1 MNNLEIYTELQC
13 RYLINFLF
21 ISVRN
26 EGSYLKI
33 NEYYKG
39 LLRSENYDNNY
50 SELLMLIKP
59 FNFPSETTD
68 YLLNK
73 EDYEDIFFEYFNVK
87 KVEVDYFDRL
97 NSVINRVFI
106 SMNLKDVD
114 LLLNEAE
121 NYLFVFDSKIIGE
134 IKKLNLNFKKIN
146 LLNLLN
152 LEFNYQISY
161 FLHSKRNL
169 SNCDCFF
176 NGIKECLVNNCFLI
190 REILKNNEFSIFNIS
205 LNSVNQ
211 TKNATSA
218 NKSKTMGA
226 NEVIEFFKDFLLQ
239 RNIID
244 SKKILIDL
252 STQAVTKTINF
263 YQKKY
268 DINLE
273 RKFIKK
279 ALNRWIA
286 NEFQN
291 FAKSKGIKVNNK
303 VIPFIYYLKSNI

>member
-1 MNNLEIYTELQC
+1 MW
-13 RYLINFLF
+13 F
-21 ISVRN
+21 
-26 EGSYLKI
+26 
-33 NEYYKG
+33 
-39 LLRSENYDNNY
+39 
-50 SELLMLIKP
+50 
-59 FNFPSETTD
+59 
-68 YLLNK
+68 
-73 EDYEDIFFEYFNVK
+73 EDIFFEYFNVK

-161 FLHSKRNL
+161 FWHSKRNL

>member
-1 MNNLEIYTELQC
+1 MAPKITTPRSLRPLVRQVIFAYAIAQ
-13 RYLINFLF
+13 NFL
-21 ISVRN
+21 
-26 EGSYLKI
+26 
-33 NEYYKG
+33 
-39 LLRSENYDNNY
+39 
-50 SELLMLIKP
+50 P
-59 FNFPSETTD
+59 A
-68 YLLNK
+68 
-73 EDYEDIFFEYFNVK
+73 IFH
-87 KVEVDYFDRL
+87 R
-97 NSVINRVFI
+97 R
-106 SMNLKDVD
+106 
-114 LLLNEAE
+114 
-121 NYLFVFDSKIIGE
+121 
-134 IKKLNLNFKKIN
+134 
-146 LLNLLN
+146 
-152 LEFNYQISY
+152 
-161 FLHSKRNL
+161 
-169 SNCDCFF
+169 DCF
-176 NGIKECLVNNCFLI
+176 
-190 REILKNNEFSIFNIS
+190 LKNNEFSIFNIS